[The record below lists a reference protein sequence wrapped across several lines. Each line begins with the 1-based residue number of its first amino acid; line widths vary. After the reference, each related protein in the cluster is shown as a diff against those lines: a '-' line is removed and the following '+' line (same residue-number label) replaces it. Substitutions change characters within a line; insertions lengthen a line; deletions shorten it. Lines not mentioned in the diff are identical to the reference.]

1 MGIISLVFAI
11 IIIIVI
17 MITQVENMKEEYRKQ
32 REAEEQLLKVEDDD
46 HEVEGGEEGDR
57 DVSWDLHSEFCP
69 HKVSKIL
76 AFCTLAEYHVRM

>member
-1 MGIISLVFAI
+1 
-11 IIIIVI
+11 

-46 HEVEGGEEGDR
+46 DEDEVGEEGDR

-69 HKVSKIL
+69 HKVTR
-76 AFCTLAEYHVRM
+76 F